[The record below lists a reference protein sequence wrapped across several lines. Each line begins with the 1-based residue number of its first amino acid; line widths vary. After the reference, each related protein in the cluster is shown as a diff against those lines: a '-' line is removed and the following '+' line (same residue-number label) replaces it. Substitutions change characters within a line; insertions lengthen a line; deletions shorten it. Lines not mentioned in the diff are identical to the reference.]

1 MKKGSGTKTRISLT
15 IDEELADELNR
26 ICQER
31 FMKIS
36 PFVEHLIKKG
46 LEDMKKPEEG
56 EKEQ

>member
-15 IDEELADELNR
+15 IDKDLAEELNN
-26 ICQER
+26 ICEER

-46 LEDMKKPEEG
+46 LEEVKK
-56 EKEQ
+56 KQ